1 MNPMGGPERRRN
13 VRYIVG
19 GQVILC
25 TGSPDSSGNLVNL
38 GQYGILVRTNVR
50 VPAGTQFRIGFTVD
64 GYDTPF
70 RCESQVVGIHSDLL
84 AVKFLGE
91 MAELAPLLQW
101 LDQENVPWT
110 GLETLDGVHAIPAPV
125 TATADLTSPEIEN
138 PDAELEAILP
148 FVEAMG

>member
-19 GQVILC
+19 GQVIFH
-25 TGSPDSSGNLVNL
+25 TGPPDSSGALVNL
-38 GQYGILVRTNVR
+38 GQYGMLVRTNVR
-50 VPAGTQFRIGFTVD
+50 VPAGTQFRIGVTVD
-64 GYDTPF
+64 GYATPL
-70 RCESQVVGIHSDLL
+70 RCESQVVGIYSDLL
-84 AVKFLGE
+84 AMKFLGA

-101 LDQENVPWT
+101 LDRENVPWT
-110 GLETLDGVHAIPAPV
+110 GLETPDSVHAIPALV
-125 TATADLTSPEIEN
+125 TATAALTSSEIEN